1 MYPWRWIGLM
11 LAVAALVWLYVAT
24 VRHHSRMASNLTI
37 KPSARN
43 RYDATH
49 PNGRAV
55 SESRR
60 GRRGRAGRREG

>member
-1 MYPWRWIGLM
+1 MYPWGWVGLM

-49 PNGRAV
+49 PQRPRRLGEQTRPPGAGRA
-55 SESRR
+55 
-60 GRRGRAGRREG
+60 A